1 MAVYTA
7 QITSDRSPNSG
18 QTERRGEH
26 ETPRDADS
34 GRTLGGRTSGRSR
47 TGRDSDRRRAP
58 RTGWVRALTWAGR
71 AAALAALLFLALS
84 TGTEQP
90 AEPRTYPPLTAEQA
104 QERTAAAFADMIAGQ
119 VEELTEGRT
128 CWRSVYDLPKGEQPS
143 IMLVRN
149 AESGIGAY
157 RGDVGVVRIVPFKQG
172 WDEVARGDVVWVSSC
187 K

>member
-26 ETPRDADS
+26 ETPRNADS

-71 AAALAALLFLALS
+71 AAALAAVLFLALNTS
-84 TGTEQP
+84 P
-90 AEPRTYPPLTAEQA
+90 AEPVARTGCAASWCQPGAVEAEAQRILDEQVHALTDGRHCWSPDAGREIPATVVVRGAEVDKTVA
-104 QERTAAAFADMIAGQ
+104 WEITLDDAFAVNED
-119 VEELTEGRT
+119 
-128 CWRSVYDLPKGEQPS
+128 
-143 IMLVRN
+143 
-149 AESGIGAY
+149 
-157 RGDVGVVRIVPFKQG
+157 GDS
-172 WDEVARGDVVWVSSC
+172 WNDVVVVSAC
-187 K
+187 DAG